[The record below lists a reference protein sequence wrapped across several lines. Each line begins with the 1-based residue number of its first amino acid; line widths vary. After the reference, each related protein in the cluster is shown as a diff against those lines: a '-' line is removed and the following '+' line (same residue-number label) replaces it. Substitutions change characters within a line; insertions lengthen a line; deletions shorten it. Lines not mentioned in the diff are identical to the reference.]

1 MPWQAQL
8 YIGVPVRNYAEI
20 REVLKQLK
28 VKIPK
33 MSDEDLLYEQP
44 GLETH
49 VKYKNKLFKI
59 DVHPMHEDEGGST
72 FPVAPDEDCPNAIV
86 GFPLTDRYRGAILDA
101 HIPRGRPEPFVFD
114 PLECQA
120 LLKQVRA
127 WWPEARLMIWEQF
140 Y

>member
-20 REVLKQLK
+20 RRTFKQLK
-28 VKIPK
+28 VKVPK
-33 MSDEDLLYEQP
+33 KLADEDLFYDAP
-44 GLETH
+44 GLDTL
-49 VKYKNKLFKI
+49 VRYKGRFFLVS
-59 DVHPMHEDEGGST
+59 VHAMHEDEGGE
-72 FPVAPDEDCPNAIV
+72 FPVEDDDDSPCAIV
-86 GFPLTDRYRGAILDA
+86 GFPLTDRYKGAILDA
-101 HIPRGRPEPFVFD
+101 HIPHGRPEPFVFD

-127 WWPEARLMIWEQF
+127 WWPEAKLMIWEQF